1 MMNAWDGIFGL
12 IGKVSF
18 INHFVT
24 LIIKYWYLKTKKF
37 FAWPNIKAKR
47 LIVPERIGKISPKQ
61 IAKEVVL
68 LINNEENLK
77 TLKGNLLKQRGSQ
90 GAVERLANIILDAA
104 KNFK

>member
-1 MMNAWDGIFGL
+1 M
-12 IGKVSF
+12 
-18 INHFVT
+18 
-24 LIIKYWYLKTKKF
+24 
-37 FAWPNIKAKR
+37 
-47 LIVPERIGKISPKQ
+47 IVPERIGKISPKQ